1 MDIKLKKINDFTQE
15 MTCKVSWEELEDSF
29 KNEFD
34 KVKSNHTP
42 QGGRK
47 GKVFGRDL
55 ELFKKNYSAAI
66 EANFA
71 EKSLNI
77 FYQQAIQEQKLN
89 PINQANVSNL
99 DFSEGNE
106 LVFTLSFEVI
116 PEIKLPKIPVTIE
129 NLIPYISRDNK
140 SRPN

>member
-42 QGGRK
+42 LGGRK

-55 ELFKKNYSAAI
+55 ELFKNAI
-66 EANFA
+66 LLRGYEPSNF
-71 EKSLNI
+71 
-77 FYQQAIQEQKLN
+77 
-89 PINQANVSNL
+89 
-99 DFSEGNE
+99 D
-106 LVFTLSFEVI
+106 
-116 PEIKLPKIPVTIE
+116 LP
-129 NLIPYISRDNK
+129 
-140 SRPN
+140 